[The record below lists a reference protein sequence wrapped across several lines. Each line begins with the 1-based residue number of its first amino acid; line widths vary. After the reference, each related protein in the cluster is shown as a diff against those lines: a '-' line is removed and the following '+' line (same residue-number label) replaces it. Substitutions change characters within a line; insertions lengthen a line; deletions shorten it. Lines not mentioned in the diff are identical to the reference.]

1 MNFLGYVEGWA
12 TYAENMSY
20 TWTGLDDNLA
30 RCLQLNQDITLHSTA
45 GSILA
50 FTMRAGPLTM

>member
-20 TWTGLDDNLA
+20 TWAGLDVNLA
-30 RCLQLNQDITLHSTA
+30 RCLQLNQDITLALYGRNHIKGGIHA
-45 GSILA
+45 V
-50 FTMRAGPLTM
+50 FQ

>member
-20 TWTGLDDNLA
+20 TWTGLDDNP
-30 RCLQLNQDITLHSTA
+30 
-45 GSILA
+45 
-50 FTMRAGPLTM
+50 GPLPAAQSGYHAGTLRPD